1 MNRTRATA
9 VVALV
14 GVLLFVGGGVAN
26 ANPPGLDPLAGW
38 PEPLRPLGVAIFGSL
53 GDVWNFFAGIADLIM
68 FGS

>member
-1 MNRTRATA
+1 MS
-9 VVALV
+9 
-14 GVLLFVGGGVAN
+14 GGVAH

-53 GDVWNFFAGIADLIM
+53 GDVWNFFAGIADLIL